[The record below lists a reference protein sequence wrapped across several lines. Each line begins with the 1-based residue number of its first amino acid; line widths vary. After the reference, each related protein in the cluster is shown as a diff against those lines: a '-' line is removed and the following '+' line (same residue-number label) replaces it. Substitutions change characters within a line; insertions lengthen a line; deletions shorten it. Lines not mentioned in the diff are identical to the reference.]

1 MKDASMDALTL
12 NPTTRSDP
20 ATRMASRFDQTRHIG
35 RRPVTLGTI
44 GQTLRWRWRLVAGVV
59 VLSLLVGAAASLII
73 PARYQG
79 LARIRITPVGAFP
92 VAGDDTRE
100 QPLDQALVN
109 TEIGTIRSRDI
120 ARKVVLQFGLEKDPE
135 FVPARLLIGTAP
147 VDHARATET
156 AISAMLG
163 RLSVEQQ
170 EKSYILGIS
179 FDSASAVKAARI
191 ANGFASAYIDN
202 TANVLMSTAARQAAT
217 GQAAL
222 QRLSQQA
229 EVAASSVA
237 QYRASSG
244 IVVGGGGATIS
255 DQQIGPLAMQLASA
269 QAQAA
274 AARSNVQAAE
284 REVASGGQDAVS
296 AVLSSSVIADLRS
309 RRTGAE
315 AQHAQFSARYGPR
328 FPALVQTNEQIA
340 SLDQQIRQEQGRI
353 IEGLKNEA
361 RAADA
366 QVASLR
372 GQLGE
377 LKAQIASN
385 NQAAVKAESLQRDAD
400 AATGAYNHLAG
411 SVQQTAQA
419 QRSNEPQARL
429 IEQAVV
435 AARPSFPNR
444 PAIISAS
451 LLVGLILGLA
461 AALTTEGMQATLR
474 HADDVE
480 SLLGV
485 PFVGAVPNISRKAFR
500 ELDEGRDALHG
511 LRRQPAN
518 TLLHRPVSAF
528 SESFR
533 AIRTSLRG
541 QHEPDGLIVSI
552 SSTLPSEGKTTSALA
567 LARVMAMCG
576 DRVLLIDGDVR
587 RAGLAQTLELDV
599 AHGMV
604 EVLLGEVP
612 ADAAIIA
619 DSVGGL
625 DLLPVRAPNFTPVD
639 LFSGSAMKTELA
651 RLRARYDYILL
662 DTPPLLGVADARTL
676 AKLAD
681 GVLVIVRW
689 GSTPIAAVDAALAG
703 LEQDGAAIIGAVL
716 TMVDPAS
723 EAMGGAY
730 YSSRYAAYYAA

>member
-1 MKDASMDALTL
+1 MDALAL
-12 NPTTRSDP
+12 NP
-20 ATRMASRFDQTRHIG
+20 ATRLDPANRLASRFDQTRHIG

-59 VLSLLVGAAASLII
+59 LAALCVGAVASLII

-79 LARIRITPVGAFP
+79 LARNRITPVGAFP

-120 ARKVVLQFGLEKDPE
+120 ARKVVVQFGLERDPE
-135 FVPARLLIGTAP
+135 FVPTRLLVGTAP
-147 VDHARATET
+147 VDRARATET
-156 AISAMLG
+156 AISTILG

-170 EKSYILGIS
+170 EKSYILAIG
-179 FDSASAVKAARI
+179 FDSADAVKAARI

-202 TANVLMSTAARQAAT
+202 TANVLMSTAARQAST

-237 QYRASSG
+237 QYRASTG
-244 IVVGGGGATIS
+244 IAVGGGGATIS

-274 AARSNVQAAE
+274 AARSNVEAAQK
-284 REVASGGQDAVS
+284 EVASGGADAIS
-296 AVLSSSVIADLRS
+296 AVLSSSTIADLRS
-309 RRTGAE
+309 RRTVAE
-315 AQHAQFSARYGPR
+315 AQRAQYSARYGPK
-328 FPALVQTNEQIA
+328 FPALLQTNEQIT

-400 AATGAYNHLAG
+400 AATGAYNHLAS

-429 IEQAVV
+429 IEQAVI
-435 AARPSFPNR
+435 AAHPSFPNR

-451 LLVGLILGLA
+451 LLIGLIAGFA
-461 AALTTEGMQATLR
+461 AALATEGLQATLR

-480 SLLGV
+480 TLLGV
-485 PFVGAVPNISRKAFR
+485 PFVGAIPLLSRRAFQ
-500 ELDEGRDALHG
+500 ELAEGQATAQAG
-511 LRRQPAN
+511 TNQPAN

-533 AIRTSLRG
+533 AIRATLRG
-541 QHEPDGLIVSI
+541 QHDPAGLVVSV

-567 LARVMAMCG
+567 LARVMAMSG

-587 RAGLAQTLELDV
+587 RAGLAQTLGLNV
-599 AHGMV
+599 AQGMV
-604 EVLLGEVP
+604 EVLLGEAS
-612 ADAAIIA
+612 ADAAIVA
-619 DSVGGL
+619 DSVAGL
-625 DLLPVRAPNFTPVD
+625 DILPVREPSFTPVD
-639 LFSGSAMKTELA
+639 LFSGSAMKGELA
-651 RLRARYDYILL
+651 RLRARYDYIIL

-681 GVLVIVRW
+681 GVLVMVRW

-703 LEQDGAAIIGAVL
+703 LEQDGAAVIGAVL
-716 TMVDPAS
+716 TMVDPAA
-723 EAMGGAY
+723 EAMGGTY
-730 YSSRYAAYYAA
+730 YSSRYSAYYSA

>member
-1 MKDASMDALTL
+1 MDALTL
-12 NPTTRSDP
+12 NPATHTT
-20 ATRMASRFDQTRHIG
+20 SRFDQTRHIG

-59 VLSLLVGAAASLII
+59 LVALCLGAAASLII
-73 PARYQG
+73 PTRYEAITR
-79 LARIRITPVGAFP
+79 LRITPVGAFP

-100 QPLDQALVN
+100 QPLDQGLVN

-120 ARKVVLQFGLEKDPE
+120 ARKVVQQFGLERDAE
-135 FVPARLLIGTAP
+135 FVPTRLLVGTAP
-147 VDHARATET
+147 IDRARATET
-156 AISAMLG
+156 AITAMLA
-163 RLSVEQQ
+163 RLGVEQQ
-170 EKSYILGIS
+170 EKSYILAIS
-179 FDSASAVKAARI
+179 FDSSSAVKAARI

-255 DQQIGPLAMQLASA
+255 DQQIGPLAMQLAQA

-284 REVASGGQDAVS
+284 KEVSTGGQDAVS

-309 RRTGAE
+309 RRTQAE
-315 AQHAQFSARYGPR
+315 AQHAQFAARYGPK

-377 LKAQIASN
+377 LKVQIAGN

-400 AATGAYNHLAG
+400 AATGAYNHLAA
-411 SVQQTAQA
+411 SVQQTTQA

-435 AARPSFPNR
+435 AAHPSFPNR

-451 LLVGLILGLA
+451 LLIGLILGFA
-461 AALTTEGMQATLR
+461 AALASEGMQATLR
-474 HADDVE
+474 HADDIE
-480 SLLGV
+480 TLLGV
-485 PFVGAVPNISRKAFR
+485 PFIGAIPHLSRR
-500 ELDEGRDALHG
+500 ALLAMG
-511 LRRQPAN
+511 EKEQSDFGSGQPAN
-518 TLLHRPVSAF
+518 TLLQQPISAF
-528 SESFR
+528 SECFR
-533 AIRTSLRG
+533 AIRATLSG
-541 QHEPDGLIVSI
+541 QREPTGLIVSV

-567 LARVMAMCG
+567 LARVMAMSG

-587 RAGLAQTLELDV
+587 RAGLAHSLGLTVGQ
-599 AHGMV
+599 GIV
-604 EVLLGEVP
+604 EVLLGE
-612 ADAAIIA
+612 ASARAAIVP
-619 DSVGGL
+619 DSVAGL
-625 DLLPVRAPNFTPVD
+625 DILPVREPCFTPVD
-639 LFSGSAMKTELA
+639 LFNGGAMKGELA
-651 RLRARYDYILL
+651 KLRTQYDYIIL

-681 GVLVIVRW
+681 GVLVMVRW

-723 EAMGGAY
+723 EAMGGSY
-730 YSSRYAAYYAA
+730 YSSRYNAYYSA

>member
-1 MKDASMDALTL
+1 MDALTL
-12 NPTTRSDP
+12 NP
-20 ATRMASRFDQTRHIG
+20 ATRLTSRFDQTRHIG
-35 RRPVTLGTI
+35 RRPVTLTTI

-59 VLSLLVGAAASLII
+59 MVTLCVGAVASMVI

-79 LARIRITPVGAFP
+79 QARIRITPVGAFP
-92 VAGDDTRE
+92 ATQDDTRE

-109 TEIGTIRSRDI
+109 TEVGTIRSRDI
-120 ARKVVLQFGLEKDPE
+120 ARKVVQQFGLEQDPE
-135 FVPARLLIGTAP
+135 FVPARLLMGTAP
-147 VDHARATET
+147 LNRARATET
-156 AISAMLG
+156 AITTILD

-170 EKSYILGIS
+170 EKSYILAIG
-179 FDSASAVKAARI
+179 FESADPVKAARV
-191 ANGFASAYIDN
+191 ANGFASANIDN
-202 TANVLMSTAARQAAT
+202 TANVLMSTAARQAST

-244 IVVGGGGATIS
+244 IEVGGGGATIS

-274 AARSNVQAAE
+274 AARSNVEAAQK
-284 REVASGGQDAVS
+284 EVASGGQDAVS
-296 AVLSSSVIADLRS
+296 AVLSSSVIAELRS
-309 RRTGAE
+309 RRTEAE
-315 AQHAQFSARYGPR
+315 AQRAQYSAKYGPK
-328 FPALVQTNEQIA
+328 FPALMQSNEQITA
-340 SLDQQIRQEQGRI
+340 LDQQIRQEQGRI

-372 GQLGE
+372 GQLNE
-377 LKAQIASN
+377 LKGQIATN
-385 NQAAVKAESLQRDAD
+385 NQAAVRAESLQRDAD
-400 AATGAYNHLAG
+400 AATGAYNHLAA

-419 QRSNEPQARL
+419 ERSNEPQARL

-435 AARPSFPNR
+435 AAHPSFPNR

-451 LLVGLILGLA
+451 VLIGLILGLA
-461 AALTTEGMQATLR
+461 AALTTEGLQATLR

-480 SLLGV
+480 TLLGV
-485 PFVGAVPNISRKAFR
+485 PFVGAIPNLSRR
-500 ELDEGRDALHG
+500 EFKDLGDGDGRIG
-511 LRRQPAN
+511 RPAD
-518 TLLHRPVSAF
+518 TLLNRPVSAF

-533 AIRTSLRG
+533 AIRATLRG
-541 QHEPDGLIVSI
+541 QHDPAGLIVSM

-567 LARVMAMCG
+567 LARVMAMSG
-576 DRVLLIDGDVR
+576 DRVLLVDGDVR
-587 RAGLAQTLELDV
+587 RAGLARMLGLSV
-599 AHGMV
+599 AQGIV
-604 EVLLGEVP
+604 EVLLGE
-612 ADAAIIA
+612 ATAEAAIIA
-619 DSVGGL
+619 DSVSGL
-625 DLLPVRAPNFTPVD
+625 DILPVREPSFTPVD
-639 LFSGSAMKTELA
+639 LFSGHGMKAELT
-651 RLRARYDYILL
+651 RLRARYDFIIL

-681 GVLVIVRW
+681 GVLVMVRW

-716 TMVDPAS
+716 TMVDPAA
-723 EAMGGAY
+723 EAIGGTY
-730 YSSRYAAYYAA
+730 YSSRYTAYYSA

>member
-1 MKDASMDALTL
+1 MDALTL
-12 NPTTRSDP
+12 NPATRP
-20 ATRMASRFDQTRHIG
+20 ATRPASRFDQTRHIG

-59 VLSLLVGAAASLII
+59 LVVLCVGAVASLIV

-79 LARIRITPVGAFP
+79 TARIRITPVGAFP
-92 VAGDDTRE
+92 IAEDDTHE

-120 ARKVVLQFGLEKDPE
+120 ARKVVQQFGLEQDPE
-135 FVPARLLIGTAP
+135 FVPARLMMGTAP
-147 VDHARATET
+147 VDRARATET
-156 AISAMLG
+156 AITTILD

-170 EKSYILGIS
+170 EKSYILAIG
-179 FDSASAVKAARI
+179 FDSKDPVKAARV

-244 IVVGGGGATIS
+244 IEVGGGGATIS

-274 AARSNVQAAE
+274 AARSNVEAAE
-284 REVASGGQDAVS
+284 KEVVSGGQDAVS
-296 AVLSSSVIADLRS
+296 AVLSSSVIGDLRS
-309 RRTGAE
+309 RRTEAE
-315 AQHAQFSARYGPR
+315 AQRAQFAAKYGPK
-328 FPALVQTNEQIA
+328 FPALVQSNDQIA

-400 AATGAYNHLAG
+400 AATGAYNHLAT
-411 SVQQTAQA
+411 SVQQTTQA

-429 IEQAVV
+429 IEQSVV
-435 AARPSFPNR
+435 AAHHSFPNR
-444 PAIISAS
+444 PAMISAS
-451 LLVGLILGLA
+451 LLIGLILGLA
-461 AALTTEGMQATLR
+461 AALTTEGLQATLR

-480 SLLGV
+480 TLLGV
-485 PFVGAVPNISRKAFR
+485 PFVGAIPLLSRRAFQ
-500 ELDEGRDALHG
+500 ELGEGQSAA
-511 LRRQPAN
+511 RRGQPAN

-533 AIRTSLRG
+533 AIRATLRG
-541 QHEPDGLIVSI
+541 QHDPQGLIVSV

-587 RAGLAQTLELDV
+587 RAGLARTLGLTI
-599 AHGMV
+599 AQGLV
-604 EVLLGEVP
+604 EVLLGEAT
-612 ADAAIIA
+612 ADAAIMA
-619 DSVGGL
+619 DSVAGL
-625 DLLPVRAPNFTPVD
+625 DILPVREPSFTPVD
-639 LFSGSAMKTELA
+639 LFNGGAMKAELA
-651 RLRARYDYILL
+651 RLRARYDFIIL
-662 DTPPLLGVADARTL
+662 DTPPLLGVADARSL

-681 GVLVIVRW
+681 GVLVMVRW

-703 LEQDGAAIIGAVL
+703 LEQDDAAVIGAVL
-716 TMVDPAS
+716 TMVDPAA
-723 EAMGGAY
+723 EAMGGTY
-730 YSSRYAAYYAA
+730 YSSRYNAYYNA

>member
-1 MKDASMDALTL
+1 MKDTSMDALAL
-12 NPTTRSDP
+12 NP
-20 ATRMASRFDQTRHIG
+20 ATHLTSRFDQTRHIG
-35 RRPVTLGTI
+35 RRPVTLTTI
-44 GQTLRWRWRLVAGVV
+44 SQTLRWRWRLVAGVV
-59 VLSLLVGAAASLII
+59 VVALCMGAVASLII
-73 PARYQG
+73 PARYEG
-79 LARIRITPVGAFP
+79 VARLRITPVGAFP
-92 VAGDDTRE
+92 VAGDDARE

-120 ARKVVLQFGLEKDPE
+120 ARKVVQQFGLEKDPE
-135 FVPARLLIGTAP
+135 FVPSRLLLGNAP
-147 VDHARATET
+147 ENRARATET
-156 AISAMLG
+156 AISAILA

-170 EKSYILGIS
+170 EKSYILAIG
-179 FDSASAVKAARI
+179 FDSADPVKAARV

-244 IVVGGGGATIS
+244 IEVGGGGATIS

-284 REVASGGQDAVS
+284 KEVATGGQDAVS

-309 RRTGAE
+309 RRTEAE
-315 AQHAQFSARYGPR
+315 AQRAQYSARYGAK
-328 FPALVQTNEQIA
+328 FPALVQSNEQIA

-377 LKAQIASN
+377 LKAQIAAN
-385 NQAAVKAESLQRDAD
+385 NQAAVRAESLQRDAD
-400 AATGAYNHLAG
+400 AATGAYNHLAS

-419 QRSNEPQARL
+419 ERSNEPQARL

-435 AARPSFPNR
+435 AAHPSFPNR
-444 PAIISAS
+444 PAMISAS
-451 LLVGLILGLA
+451 LLIGLILGFA
-461 AALTTEGMQATLR
+461 AALTTEGLQATLR

-480 SLLGV
+480 TLLGV
-485 PFVGAVPNISRKAFR
+485 PFVGAIPHLSRRAFQ
-500 ELDEGRDALHG
+500 ELSEGQTPAQAD
-511 LRRQPAN
+511 QPAN

-533 AIRTSLRG
+533 SIRTTLRG
-541 QHEPDGLIVSI
+541 QHDPSGLVVSV

-567 LARVMAMCG
+567 LARVMAMSG
-576 DRVLLIDGDVR
+576 DRVLLVDGDVR
-587 RAGLAQTLELDV
+587 RAGLARTLGLDV
-599 AHGMV
+599 SVGIV
-604 EVLLGEVP
+604 EVLLGE
-612 ADAAIIA
+612 AMAEDAIIA
-619 DSVGGL
+619 DSVAGL
-625 DLLPVRAPNFTPVD
+625 DILPVREPSFTPVD
-639 LFSGSAMKTELA
+639 LFSGSVMKVELA
-651 RLRARYDYILL
+651 RLRARYDYIIL

-681 GVLVIVRW
+681 GVLVMVRW

-730 YSSRYAAYYAA
+730 YSSHYDAYYSA